1 MGGRY
6 HYHMLSRVS
15 RCSASAVLG
24 AALGVAVLGAAL
36 GVALPATAGWSRLPG
51 LQPVASCGASPA
63 DELALTAGSAA
74 TPVRAMGSAAW
85 SATGGACDGGS
96 SDGPCDINALRT
108 WWSSYSTERKM

>member
-1 MGGRY
+1 MGGR
-6 HYHMLSRVS
+6 YHMLSRVS
-15 RCSASAVLG
+15 RCSAS
-24 AALGVAVLGAAL
+24 AVLGAAL

-85 SATGGACDGGS
+85 SATGGAGDGGS
-96 SDGPCDINALRT
+96 WDGPCDINALRT
-108 WWSSYSTERKM
+108 VWSSYSTERKM